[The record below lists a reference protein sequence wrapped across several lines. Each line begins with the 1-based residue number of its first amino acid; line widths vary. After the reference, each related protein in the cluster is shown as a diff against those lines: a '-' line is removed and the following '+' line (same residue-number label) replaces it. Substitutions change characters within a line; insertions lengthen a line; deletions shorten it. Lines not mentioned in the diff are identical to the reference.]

1 MKSKRAPVKQPISKS
16 IIRVDSRAKLRGEA
30 QYVSDWEFE
39 NMLYARTF
47 RSTKAKA
54 KILSIE
60 IPDIPEGYFIVDK
73 NDVPGVNRMRTVV
86 SDHPLFAEDNV
97 QYIGQPILLVVG
109 PDREGIDSIYS
120 QIKPEYQ
127 EETPLLTLEEAEKHS
142 KVFTD
147 YNYKKEDPEKAFANA
162 HRIIEDS
169 FSTGYQEH
177 VYLEPQGIA
186 AEFKDDTLFVYGS
199 MQCPFYVEGALMDA
213 MDMPK
218 EKIRVVQT
226 VTGGAFGGKEEFPSL
241 NGCHVAI
248 AAKKTGHPVSMIYDR
263 DEDILCS
270 TKRHPSK
277 VRFKAALDE
286 NDDLVGLDIDVLL
299 NAGAYNGLSPVVLQR
314 AIFSATNVYHIKNLN
329 VRGRN
334 YMTNVL
340 PSGAYRG
347 FGAPQTIF
355 AIEML
360 FYNIAKKL
368 GVDPLEYKMR
378 HLLKQADSTCTGG
391 CVREEV
397 KMPEII
403 EKIVKS
409 SDYYNKLK
417 NNKKYQGIGISL
429 FLHGC
434 GFTGKGESVIN
445 GKIELIK
452 NKDIVTFK
460 VSSVEMGQGAE
471 TVLRKI
477 VAETLEI
484 PIEKVIYETVDTGK
498 VPDSGPTVASRTTM
512 IVGGLL
518 QKTAMQMKE
527 RWDDLENLELTNNYK
542 QPKYLSWDD
551 ENFRG
556 DCYPVHSWGANVAE
570 VEIDPVTYELTV
582 KKLHA
587 VFDVGVPIDERAL
600 IGQMEGG
607 VVQGVGWA
615 TIEVM
620 ESDLGRLKQ
629 ANLTD
634 YKIPTSMDVPEIDC
648 DFVLNPYEFGP
659 FGAKCAGELSFVGSP
674 PAVAAAVAHAM
685 GKAINHLPITPE
697 VLMEMDNED

>member
-1 MKSKRAPVKQPISKS
+1 MKEPISTS
-16 IIRVDSRAKLRGEA
+16 VIRVDSRKKLRGEA
-30 QYVSDWEFE
+30 QYISDWKFE
-39 NMLYARTF
+39 DGLFAKTV

-54 KILSIE
+54 SILSIE
-60 IPDIPEGYFIVDK
+60 IPDMPEGFYIVDK
-73 NDVPGVNRMRTVV
+73 HDVPGVNKMRTVV
-86 SDHPLFAEDNV
+86 SDHPLFAEDDV

-109 PDREGIDSIYS
+109 PERETIYS
-120 QIKPEYQ
+120 IASEIKINYQ
-127 EETPLLTLEEAEKHS
+127 EEPALFTLEEAEKRS
-142 KVFTD
+142 TVFTD
-147 YNYKKEDPEKAFANA
+147 YNYKKENPEKAFVSAKK
-162 HRIIEDS
+162 IIEDT

-177 VYLEPQGIA
+177 VYLEPQGAA
-186 AEFKDDTLFVYGS
+186 AEFKEDTLFVYGS
-199 MQCPFYVEGALMDA
+199 MQCPFYVKSALLEA
-213 MDMPK
+213 MALPEDK
-218 EKIRVVQT
+218 VRVVQS

-248 AAKKTGHPVSMIYDR
+248 AANKTKHPVMMIYDR

-277 VRFKAALDE
+277 VRYKAALDE
-286 NDDLVGLDIDVLL
+286 NDHIIALDIDVLL

-314 AIFSATNVYHIKNLN
+314 AIFSATNVYNIKNLN

-334 YMTNVL
+334 FMTNLV

-355 AIEML
+355 GIEML
-360 FYNIAKKL
+360 FHNIAVKL

-378 HLLKQADSTCTGG
+378 HLLKKNDPTCTGG
-391 CVREEV
+391 QVHEEV

-403 EKIVKS
+403 NKIVKN

-417 NNKKYQGIGISL
+417 SNKKYQGIGISL

-434 GFTGKGESVIN
+434 GFTGKGETMIN
-445 GKIELIK
+445 GKIILVK
-452 NKDIVTFK
+452 NKESVTLK

-471 TVLRKI
+471 TALRKI
-477 VAETLEI
+477 VSQTLEI
-484 PIEKVIYETVDTGK
+484 PIEKVIYEKVDTGLI
-498 VPDSGPTVASRTTM
+498 PDSGPTVASRTTM

-518 QKTAMQMKE
+518 RDTALEMKKSWNE
-527 RWDDLENLELTNNYK
+527 SDNLELSKVYK
-542 QPKYLSWDD
+542 HPSYLKWDD
-551 ENFRG
+551 EVFKG
-556 DCYPVHSWGANVAE
+556 DAYPVHSWGANVAE
-570 VEIDPVTYELTV
+570 VEIDPVTYELTIN
-582 KKLHA
+582 KLYA

-607 VVQGVGWA
+607 MVQGLGWA

-620 ESDLGRLKQ
+620 ESKNGKLIQK
-629 ANLTD
+629 NLTD
-634 YKIPTSMDVPEIDC
+634 YKIPTSMDIPEINC

-674 PAVAAAVAHAM
+674 PAVAEAVANALN
-685 GKAINHLPITPE
+685 KPINHLPITPE
-697 VLMEMDNED
+697 VLMEIDHED

>member
-1 MKSKRAPVKQPISKS
+1 MKQPISKS
-16 IIRVDSRAKLRGEA
+16 ILRVDSRSKLRGEA
-30 QYVSDWEFE
+30 EYISDWKFE
-39 NMLYARTF
+39 KVLYAKTF

-54 KILSIE
+54 KILSVD
-60 IPDIPEGYFIVDK
+60 IPEIPEGYFIVDK
-73 NDVPGVNRMRTVV
+73 DDVPGVNRMRTVV
-86 SDHPLFAEDNV
+86 SDHPLFAEDDV

-109 PDREGIDSIYS
+109 PRRETIYSIYS
-120 QIKPEYQ
+120 QIEVKYQ
-127 EETPLLTLEEAEKHS
+127 EEKPLFTLEEAEKNS

-147 YNYKKEDPEKAFANA
+147 YNYKKEDPENAFANA
-162 HRIIEDS
+162 HRIIEDT

-186 AEFKDDTLFVYGS
+186 AEFKDDILFVYGS
-199 MQCPFYVEGALMDA
+199 MQCPFYVEGALIDA

-263 DEDILCS
+263 DEDIICS

-286 NDDLVGLDIDVLL
+286 NNDLIGLDIDLLL

-314 AIFSATNVYHIKNLN
+314 AIFSATNVYNIKNLN

-334 YMTNVL
+334 YMTNLL

-360 FYNIAKKL
+360 FFNIAKKL
-368 GVDPLEYKMR
+368 GINPLEYKMR
-378 HLLKQADSTCTGG
+378 HLLKQGDPTCTGG
-391 CVREEV
+391 RVREEV

-403 EKIVKS
+403 DKIVKS

-434 GFTGKGESVIN
+434 GFTGKGETQIN
-445 GKIELIK
+445 GKIILVK
-452 NKDIVTFK
+452 NKDLVTFK

-477 VAETLEI
+477 VAQTLDI
-484 PIEKVIYETVDTGK
+484 PIEKVVYETVDTGL

-518 QKTAMQMKE
+518 RDTALQMKE
-527 RWDDLENLELTNNYK
+527 RWNEVEYLELSNNYK
-542 QPKYLSWDD
+542 HPKYLSWDD
-551 ENFRG
+551 DKFFG
-556 DCYPVHSWGANVAE
+556 DCYPVHSWGANIAE
-570 VEIDPVTYELTV
+570 VEIDPVTYELTI

-607 VVQGVGWA
+607 MVQGAGWA

-620 ESDLGRLKQ
+620 ESDQGRLIQ

-648 DFVLNPYEFGP
+648 DFVLNPYEYGP

-674 PAVAAAVAHAM
+674 PAIAAAVANALD
-685 GKAINHLPITPE
+685 KPINHLPITPE
-697 VLMEMDNED
+697 VLMEIDNEN

>member
-1 MKSKRAPVKQPISKS
+1 MKQAISKS
-16 IIRVDSRAKLRGEA
+16 IVRVDSRKKCRGEA
-30 QYVSDWEFE
+30 EYISDWKFD
-39 NMLYARTF
+39 NMLFAKTF

-54 KILSIE
+54 KILSVEFPE
-60 IPDIPEGYFIVDK
+60 IPDGYFVVDK
-73 NDVPGVNRMRTVV
+73 NDVPGANRMRTVV
-86 SDHPLFAEDNV
+86 SDHPLFAEDDV

-109 PDREGIDSIYS
+109 PQRETIYSIIS
-120 QIKPEYQ
+120 QIKITYK
-127 EETPLLTLEEAEKHS
+127 EEQGLFTLEEAEKKS
-142 KVFTD
+142 TFFTD
-147 YNYKKEDPEKAFANA
+147 YHFKKENPENAFKSAA
-162 HRIIEDS
+162 RIIEDN

-199 MQCPFYVEGALMDA
+199 MQCPFYVKNALLEA
-213 MDMPK
+213 MVLPED
-218 EKIRVVQT
+218 KIRVVQT
-226 VTGGAFGGKEEFPSL
+226 VTGGAFGGKEEFPAL

-248 AAKKTGHPVSMIYDR
+248 AANKSKQAVMMIYDR

-270 TKRHPSK
+270 TKRHPSE
-277 VRFKAALDE
+277 VRYKAALDE
-286 NDDLVGLDIDVLL
+286 NDHVIALDIDVLL

-314 AIFSATNVYHIKNLN
+314 ALFSATNVYNIKHLN

-334 YMTNVL
+334 YMTNLV

-360 FYNIAKKL
+360 FYNIAVKL
-368 GVDPLEYKMR
+368 GIDPLEYKMR
-378 HLLKQADSTCTGG
+378 HLLKQGDPTCTGG
-391 CVREEV
+391 RVREEV
-397 KMPEII
+397 KMHEII
-403 EKIVKS
+403 QKIVKS

-417 NNKKYQGIGISL
+417 KNQKYQGIGISL

-434 GFTGKGESVIN
+434 GFTGKGENMIN
-445 GKIELIK
+445 GEIILEKK
-452 NKDIVTFK
+452 KDIVTLK

-477 VAETLEI
+477 VAETLKI
-484 PIEKVIYETVDTGK
+484 PIEQVLYGKVDTGLI
-498 VPDSGPTVASRTTM
+498 PDSGPTVASRTTM

-518 QKTAMQMKE
+518 RDTALEMKK
-527 RWDDLENLELTNNYK
+527 RWNKSEDLELSKKYK
-542 QPKYLSWDD
+542 HPKYLSWDD
-551 ENFRG
+551 EHFQG
-556 DCYPVHSWGANVAE
+556 DAYPVHSWGANIAE
-570 VEIDPVTYELTV
+570 VEIDPITYELTI
-582 KKLHA
+582 KKLHG

-607 VVQGVGWA
+607 MVQGIGWA

-620 ESDLGRLKQ
+620 RTENGKLKQ

-648 DFVLNPYEFGP
+648 DFVLNPYEYGP

-674 PAVAAAVAHAM
+674 PAVAEAVANALN
-685 GKAINHLPITPE
+685 KPINHLPITPE
-697 VLMEMDNED
+697 ALMEIDHED